1 MEIAFLFFI
10 IFYNFKEAFFRPSQN
25 PRRVFDFIAL
35 IRSTA
40 MNQRILGE
48 TYKAALQNL
57 KHFCDLLQSYYRSRD
72 ANEAHDKRQ
81 RIH

>member
-40 MNQRILGE
+40 R
-48 TYKAALQNL
+48 K
-57 KHFCDLLQSYYRSRD
+57 S
-72 ANEAHDKRQ
+72 NESEDIR
-81 RIH
+81 